1 MNNRNKIILNNNNN
15 KSKDKHQNYSL
26 SQSRSGN
33 SYLLGLLILLIVL
46 STGFVVI
53 YSNKIPILK
62 SLQISYDNL
71 VISSTSNS
79 FNNNENKKSDKIV
92 VKTEDII
99 TTPSLRSS
107 LSYPPGS
114 YFQSNLSPPN
124 MPSILVTERKDTGI
138 YGGKIDKMHL
148 GGFTAYDEQGV
159 SNNTFNFML
168 GILGIRSVL
177 DIGCGRGISTS
188 YFMEKGARVLCLE
201 GSHDAVLSSFLPLEK
216 IVEHDFTRGPWW
228 PKDTYD
234 AW

>member
-1 MNNRNKIILNNNNN
+1 M
-15 KSKDKHQNYSL
+15 
-26 SQSRSGN
+26 
-33 SYLLGLLILLIVL
+33 
-46 STGFVVI
+46 

-62 SLQISYDNL
+62 SLQVSYDNL

-79 FNNNENKKSDKIV
+79 INNSEDKRSNEIV

-107 LSYPPGS
+107 LSYPPGL
-114 YFQSNLSPPN
+114 YFQNNLSPPN

-228 PKDTYD
+228 PNDTYD